1 MSSASATFDGF
12 NDGLRAL
19 ADRLRQLAAQALDL
33 LKRAVGLGLS
43 VLSEVFSL
51 LVMILLLLVIF

>member
-1 MSSASATFDGF
+1 MSSASANFDGF
-12 NDGLRAL
+12 TDGLRAL
-19 ADRLRQLAAQALDL
+19 GDRLRQLLMQTLDL